1 MNEGYDF
8 CGGAL
13 ALDLV
18 NTERIRRGE
27 TRDLL
32 STPDDLVGW
41 WHEALAHHPQH
52 RGIGGSDA
60 LPEDRGDLPAALV
73 ALKAMRKALREIF
86 SALAEGRRVE
96 EADLEVLNGVLSTGY
111 RSLCHGPRGELAP
124 RHLTRDEERG
134 WLLLPVAVSAFDL
147 ITQGDTERLRECR
160 NPRCRALF
168 HDTSKSATRVW
179 CTTACMSRA
188 RSARR
193 YRQAK
198 ARTAGLSSPS

>member
-41 WHEALAHHPQH
+41 WREALAHHPQH
-52 RGIGGSDA
+52 IAIGEGAA
-60 LPEDRGDLPAALV
+60 LPEDCRDLLAALV
-73 ALKAMRKALREIF
+73 ALKAVRKALRGTF
-86 SALAEGRRVE
+86 GALAEGRRVE
-96 EADLEVLNGVLSTGY
+96 EADLKVLNGVLKSGY
-111 RSLCHGPRGELAP
+111 RSLHIGPEGELDP
-124 RHLTRDEERG
+124 RYHTSDAERG

-147 ITQGDTERLRECR
+147 ITQGDAGRLRECR
-160 NPRCRALF
+160 NPRCRVLF

-179 CTTACMSRA
+179 CTTACMNRA

-198 ARTAGLSSPS
+198 ARAPGLTQPS